1 LAITQFSVLSSKLK
15 RAATFQELVRGLN
28 VYRATIDCDIKANGL
43 DPKKKEE
50 KVTGK
55 GKGGNNSNKPKAQ
68 FGAFAVEASVG
79 ASYVQDG
86 KQKGNGDSKRKG
98 GKKGEGNGRGKV
110 DGNPKPY
117 CSLCGQT
124 NHTAVQG
131 CQVMKDNG
139 GNPVRVDPVQQTCP
153 ECPPHVSTR
162 LNHPAKLCPW
172 RPSGPWHKGRWLA
185 SGQDAQALDRT
196 ARACKPAQEESSLAS
211 RLFEIAGY
219 SGISATAFMVKAR
232 NMEKLIDKKV
242 FFNRTYRL
250 FSEYSAMLQSF
261 GNILLLWNTKT

>member
-1 LAITQFSVLSSKLK
+1 MRHDGGKLESTLTQLSSRAVATLPPGESRKTLQNIEAIQAFTRSLPAPSQNLAITQFSVLSSKLK

-172 RPSGPWHKGRWLA
+172 RPSGPWHKGR
-185 SGQDAQALDRT
+185 
-196 ARACKPAQEESSLAS
+196 
-211 RLFEIAGY
+211 
-219 SGISATAFMVKAR
+219 
-232 NMEKLIDKKV
+232 
-242 FFNRTYRL
+242 
-250 FSEYSAMLQSF
+250 
-261 GNILLLWNTKT
+261 